1 MKATLSFL
9 SPCDRTKQKTDA
21 GRWVRAGYVFVAQD
35 CRGTRAS
42 EGVLALT
49 TITPA
54 EIVKRH
60 SFVASRIARIATGEA
75 AKELKKAIAENKA
88 NKKSSK

>member
-54 EIVKRH
+54 EIVNRH
-60 SFVASRIARIATGEA
+60 SFVASRIATGEA
-75 AKELKKAIAENKA
+75 AEELKKAIAEYKA

>member
-1 MKATLSFL
+1 
-9 SPCDRTKQKTDA
+9 
-21 GRWVRAGYVFVAQD
+21 
-35 CRGTRAS
+35 
-42 EGVLALT
+42 VLAPT